1 MDSFPYVK
9 KPNLMYWQV
18 KLSHFLIVWLA
29 FFSLLLVSSIS
40 EALPLFARQTGQNC
54 VACHAGGQWPE
65 LTPYGRYF
73 KLTGY
78 TQGERQ
84 LVPVSVM
91 FVGGAASTKN
101 NTGNN
106 VADDGTV
113 SSGNISQ
120 QNGRFEADNASVFIG
135 GKILDNLGLFSQLT
149 YCWACSQTANNQA
162 DSTIYNQGHFG
173 MDNFDLRYADHYA
186 GTQHDLIWGA
196 TLNNNP
202 GVTDVWNT
210 SPAWAYPYMS
220 PQGSRATFAG
230 VPYAPFLE
238 NGGGANTTGYGGY
251 LYLNKNFY
259 VEANAYQSATGAT
272 SFLAYGTSNNNPNAP
287 RTYLKGTNP
296 YFRLAYTTEW
306 GPHNLMVGAMGMNAA
321 VYGYNTTSAGMLN
334 GGPPDLSGGTMNY
347 QDRGLDA
354 QYQYLLNPHTVT
366 AQVRYLREN
375 ITDNTV
381 GGPAGNLVN
390 KLNSF
395 FAKASYVYN
404 STYGAALGYQNIT
417 GNSDPNTYGV
427 ATPGTAYSAWA
438 TSANNS
444 PNTTAWIP
452 SIWYQPIQ
460 YVRLSLQY
468 TAFTKYMGGT
478 SCYNDTS
485 AGNPCRKASDNNTTW
500 LYLWMAY

>member
-1 MDSFPYVK
+1 MSDFMAIK
-9 KPNLMYWQV
+9 K
-18 KLSHFLIVWLA
+18 SELA
-29 FFSLLLVSSIS
+29 SGHRNILHLATVALTLLLLTLATKTSYAIP
-40 EALPLFARQTGQNC
+40 AFARQTGQNC
-54 VACHAGGQWPE
+54 VACHAGGQYPE

-84 LVPVSVM
+84 LIPLSAM
-91 FVGGAASTKN
+91 FVGGMASTR
-101 NTGNN
+101 NN
-106 VADDGTV
+106 VGTSSDGSTV
-113 SSGNISQ
+113 TTSNINQ
-120 QNGRFEADNASVFIG
+120 QNGRFEADNASVFLA
-135 GKILDNLGLFSQLT
+135 GKILDNLGLFSQFT
-149 YCWACSQTANNQA
+149 YGWAASSNNGGVN
-162 DSTIYNQGHFG
+162 NQGHFG